1 MKTTERMNMV
11 LTMTEGVSDSLK
23 NFCEVKNTKGYTPS
37 AGYDLP
43 REDSKESIKRRIM
56 VIREELLTISKEL

>member
-1 MKTTERMNMV
+1 MKTTDRTNMV
-11 LTMTEGVSDSLK
+11 LTMTNGVSDSLK
-23 NFCEVKNTKGYTPS
+23 KFCEVKDAKGYTPS

-56 VIREELLTISKEL
+56 VIREELLAISKEL